1 MARFVIRRLIAM
13 LAVLF
18 AISVITFLIFN
29 VIPNGDPAVRLA
41 GKSPTP
47 ETIAA
52 IRKTW
57 GFDKPVPVQYVKTM
71 EKVFTGDLVSYTN
84 NINVIDEIAQGF
96 PVTLSLALGAG
107 IMWMT
112 FAVALG
118 LLTAVKAGRFA
129 DRALTVLA
137 LIGVSMPVFLVGAL
151 MSYYLGFLWG
161 IFPNGGYVK
170 FTESPIQWAY
180 HLILPW
186 TALSLL
192 FICVSSRFVC
202 FK

>member
-1 MARFVIRRLIAM
+1 MARFIVRRVIAM
-13 LAVLF
+13 VAVLF
-18 AISVITFLIFN
+18 AISVITFMIFN

-47 ETIAA
+47 MTIA
-52 IRKTW
+52 
-57 GFDKPVPVQYVKTM
+57 VV
-71 EKVFTGDLVSYTN
+71 
-84 NINVIDEIAQGF
+84 
-96 PVTLSLALGAG
+96 
-107 IMWMT
+107 
-112 FAVALG
+112 LG
-118 LLTAVKAGRFA
+118 LFTAVKAGRFA

-137 LIGVSMPVFLVGAL
+137 LTGISMPVFLVGAL
-151 MSYYLGFLWG
+151 MSYYLGFKWG

-192 FICVSSRFVC
+192 F
-202 FK
+202 

>member
-41 GKSPTP
+41 GKSPPP
-47 ETIAA
+47 EVISAIAQPG
-52 IRKTW
+52 

-107 IMWMT
+107 IMRMT
-112 FAVALG
+112 VAVALG
-118 LLTAVKAGRFA
+118 LLTAVKAGVFA
-129 DRALTVLA
+129 DRARTVLA
-137 LIGVSMPVFLVGAL
+137 LIGVSRPVFLVGAL
-151 MSYYLGFLWG
+151 LWYFLGF
-161 IFPNGGYVK
+161 
-170 FTESPIQWAY
+170 
-180 HLILPW
+180 
-186 TALSLL
+186 TA
-192 FICVSSRFVC
+192 VS
-202 FK
+202 